1 MLREPTTNCCNY
13 AALSYPMRRGF
24 LNAKPKH
31 DRTSAKAPPVLDESQ
46 SITQPPNSSDPT
58 LDDKDASN
66 WAQRLGLSLDEF
78 YELVEKQAAR
88 RGETIVTTFR
98 NFIFERFQ
106 GVTFTDSTIL
116 DLLPVEYGAT
126 PPALRGA
133 YRISAVR
140 GKGLGMFAARDIP
153 AGAVIACEN
162 PVIVVPAII
171 PVLSISKEEMCQML
185 FDQLNPPKRD
195 IALLLANCKPADVC
209 GKEEGII
216 RTNGIGL
223 ELPVP
228 DAPTAPDPTHCGIFL
243 DMSRCNHRYGT
254 MYQSF
259 DPNSPIDTAVIRMQI
274 TSGM

>member
-1 MLREPTTNCCNY
+1 
-13 AALSYPMRRGF
+13 MRRGF
-24 LNAKPKH
+24 LNNTKVKPKY
-31 DRTSAKAPPVLDESQ
+31 DRTSAKTPPVLDESQ

-58 LDDKDASN
+58 LDDKDARN

-78 YELVEKQAAR
+78 YKLVEKEAAR
-88 RGETIVTTFR
+88 RRQPFVTIYR
-98 NFIFERFQ
+98 NFMFERFQ
-106 GVTFTDSTIL
+106 GVTYTDSTIL
-116 DLLPVEYGAT
+116 DLLQVEYGAT

-162 PVIVVPAII
+162 PVIVL
-171 PVLSISKEEMCQML
+171 PVITPVSSVSKEEMCHML
-185 FDQLNPPKRD
+185 FDRLDPPERD
-195 IALLLANCKPADVC
+195 LALSLSNCKPADVC

-228 DAPTAPDPTHCGIFL
+228 DTPTAPDPTHCGIFL

-259 DPNSPIDTAVIRMQI
+259 DPISSIDTAVIRMHI
-274 TSGM
+274 TGGM